1 MLKMFHYMK
10 ERWYYLVMIL
20 LLLFVQAFC
29 DLSLPDYTSD
39 IINVGIQQ
47 KGIEDGVPEKLRE
60 ESADKLFL
68 FMDQEDREQVQ
79 EDYTLTDGMYE
90 LKDISSEEREELNS
104 ILGVPELIVTGLSDP
119 SSKEVAQIKEQMGLD
134 QDADIFQIL
143 EQIPKEQLSQ
153 MLSGMEEQFEQ
164 MPDSIVTQS
173 AVLFIQ
179 DEYSAQGQDLD
190 QMQMHYILLTGG
202 KMLGLAFLGMAAA
215 ITVTFLSARVAA
227 TLGRNLRNS
236 VYRKVLSF
244 SGAELNHFS
253 TASLITRSTND
264 VQQIQ
269 LLFAMIFRI
278 VLYAPILGIGGV
290 YKVFQTDA
298 SMTWILAL
306 AVIVIMLFVG
316 LLFKIAM
323 PKFTKLQYLID
334 NLNLVAREI
343 LTGVYVIRAFST
355 EKHEEERFE
364 DANYKLMKTNLFVN
378 RCMTFMMPVMMLIMN
393 GITVLIVWNGSHA
406 VDEGTMQVG
415 NMMAFMQYA
424 MQIIMAFLM
433 ITMMSIMIPRAGVS
447 AKRINEVMET
457 EVSIQDGENH
467 TEPSADRKGEVV
479 FDHVGFAYP
488 GADEETI
495 SDISFT
501 AKKGETVA
509 FIGSTGSGKSTLV
522 NLIPRF
528 FDVTRGKI
536 LIDGVDIREMDLK
549 SLRDKIGY
557 VPQKGVLFSGTI
569 DSNIRYGNDDASP
582 EEVER
587 AAKIA
592 QAWDFIQEKED
603 GLEDSIAQGGT
614 NVSGGQ
620 KQRLSIARAIAKN
633 PEIYI
638 FDDSFSAL
646 DYKTDVVLRRALK
659 KETKDA
665 TTLIVAQRISTI
677 LHADRILVLDE
688 GRVVGQG
695 THKELLKSCD
705 VYRQIAMS
713 QLSEEELA
721 NE

>member
-79 EDYTLTDGMYE
+79 EDYTLTNGMYE
-90 LKDISSEEREELNS
+90 LKDISSEEREELNN

-173 AVLFIQ
+173 AVLFVQ

-479 FDHVGFAYP
+479 FDHVGFAYNT
-488 GADEETI
+488 GETVLK
-495 SDISFT
+495 DVSFT
-501 AKKGETVA
+501 AKQGEVTALVGPSGGGKTTVSRLA
-509 FIGSTGSGKSTLV
+509 A
-522 NLIPRF
+522 RF
-528 FDVTRGKI
+528 WDVSRGKI
-536 LIDGVDIREMDLK
+536 TVGGMDTSKIDPETLL
-549 SLRDKIGY
+549 S
-557 VPQKGVLFSGTI
+557 LFSIVFQDVTLFDNTI
-569 DSNIRYGNDDASP
+569 LENIRIGNKDATD
-582 EEVER
+582 EQVL
-587 AAKIA
+587 AAA
-592 QAWDFIQEKED
+592 RLANVDEFAEKLPD
-603 GLEDSIAQGGT
+603 GWHT
-614 NVSGGQ
+614 NIGENGCELSGGER
-620 KQRLSIARAIAKN
+620 QRISIARAFLKNAPIILLDEATASLDVENETLIQTALSRLIA
-633 PEIYI
+633 
-638 FDDSFSAL
+638 D
-646 DYKTDVVLRRALK
+646 KTVLVIAHRMRTVAGADKIVVLSEGTVAEEGAP
-659 KETKDA
+659 ET
-665 TTLIVAQRISTI
+665 
-677 LHADRILVLDE
+677 
-688 GRVVGQG
+688 
-695 THKELLKSCD
+695 LLKQNGLYARM
-705 VYRQIAMS
+705 VKLQTES
-713 QLSEEELA
+713 QNWKLA
-721 NE
+721 

>member
-79 EDYTLTDGMYE
+79 EDYTLTNGMYE

-173 AVLFIQ
+173 AVLFVQ

-364 DANYKLMKTNLFVN
+364 DANRRLMKTNLFVN
-378 RCMTFMMPVMMLIMN
+378 RCMTF
-393 GITVLIVWNGSHA
+393 
-406 VDEGTMQVG
+406 
-415 NMMAFMQYA
+415 
-424 MQIIMAFLM
+424 
-433 ITMMSIMIPRAGVS
+433 
-447 AKRINEVMET
+447 
-457 EVSIQDGENH
+457 
-467 TEPSADRKGEVV
+467 
-479 FDHVGFAYP
+479 
-488 GADEETI
+488 
-495 SDISFT
+495 
-501 AKKGETVA
+501 
-509 FIGSTGSGKSTLV
+509 
-522 NLIPRF
+522 
-528 FDVTRGKI
+528 
-536 LIDGVDIREMDLK
+536 
-549 SLRDKIGY
+549 KIG
-557 VPQKGVLFSGTI
+557 
-569 DSNIRYGNDDASP
+569 
-582 EEVER
+582 R
-587 AAKIA
+587 AH
-592 QAWDFIQEKED
+592 
-603 GLEDSIAQGGT
+603 
-614 NVSGGQ
+614 V
-620 KQRLSIARAIAKN
+620 
-633 PEIYI
+633 
-638 FDDSFSAL
+638 
-646 DYKTDVVLRRALK
+646 
-659 KETKDA
+659 
-665 TTLIVAQRISTI
+665 
-677 LHADRILVLDE
+677 
-688 GRVVGQG
+688 
-695 THKELLKSCD
+695 
-705 VYRQIAMS
+705 
-713 QLSEEELA
+713 
-721 NE
+721 